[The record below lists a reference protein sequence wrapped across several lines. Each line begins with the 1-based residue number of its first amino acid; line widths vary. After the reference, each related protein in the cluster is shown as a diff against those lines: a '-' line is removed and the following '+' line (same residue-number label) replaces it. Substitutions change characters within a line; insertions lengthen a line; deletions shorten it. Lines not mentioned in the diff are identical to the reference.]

1 MTKKNQE
8 LLCNCVNEERKNVIE
23 MEINLEKNKLKTP
36 ENGFTIIELIVVM
49 VILVIASLV
58 AVPMFSSAADMQLRA
73 ASNMR
78 AADLEYAKNLAIAR
92 QQNHS
97 VVFDTTSNAY
107 HVEVIT
113 ETGGDIIPH
122 PITGKLSV
130 SFPTTS
136 SLSQV
141 TIDST
146 DFDNDTIT
154 FNYLGSPFSGSG
166 TGTPLNSGQINLQGG
181 TFTMTVTV
189 EPVTGYV
196 TIQ

>member
-1 MTKKNQE
+1 MIEMMTSLKKNR
-8 LLCNCVNEERKNVIE
+8 VK
-23 MEINLEKNKLKTP
+23 KS

-49 VILVIASLV
+49 AILVIAALV
-58 AVPMFSSAADMQLRA
+58 AVPMFSSAADMQLRSA
-73 ASNMR
+73 GNMI

-97 VVFDTTSNAY
+97 VVFDTTNNAY
-107 HVEVIT
+107 HVEVT
-113 ETGGDIIPH
+113 EGAVIIPH
-122 PITGKLSV
+122 PVNPGDLSV

-141 TIDST
+141 TIVST
-146 DFDNDTIT
+146 DFTDDTIT

-166 TGTPLNSGQINLQGG
+166 TSTPLNSGQINLQGG

>member
-1 MTKKNQE
+1 MTKKKVE
-8 LLCNCVNEERKNVIE
+8 LLCNCGNEEKRNVIE
-23 MEINLEKNKLKTP
+23 MKISLKKNRLKIP

-49 VILVIASLV
+49 VILVIAALV
-58 AVPMFSSAADMQLRA
+58 AVPMFSSAADMQLRSA
-73 ASNMR
+73 GNMI

-97 VVFDTTSNAY
+97 VVFDTTNNAY
-107 HVEVIT
+107 HVEV
-113 ETGGDIIPH
+113 TGGAIIAH
-122 PITGKLSV
+122 PVNPGDLSV

-141 TIDST
+141 TIVST
-146 DFDNDTIT
+146 DFTNDTIT

-166 TGTPLNSGQINLQGG
+166 TATPLNSGQINLQAG